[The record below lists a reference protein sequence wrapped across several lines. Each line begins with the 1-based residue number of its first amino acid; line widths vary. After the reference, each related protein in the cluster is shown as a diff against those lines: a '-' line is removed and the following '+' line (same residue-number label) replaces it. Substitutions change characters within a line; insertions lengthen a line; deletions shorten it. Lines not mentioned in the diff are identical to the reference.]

1 LFSEHPSEY
10 LSWFGHQSLPRF
22 NHNNARLRQHL
33 YEGPDSVVARWLG
46 PELLDGWRIDVANIT
61 GRYGT
66 TDLNHMVATTLRRT
80 MADAH
85 PESLL
90 LAEHSHDASPDLLGD
105 GWHGIMNYAGFTR
118 PVWQWLKPVTPVPFE
133 PGPFAPIPG
142 LAGTAIVAAMRE
154 FAAAAPWRARA
165 HALTPVGSHD
175 RTRIKTL
182 LADPRLVTV
191 AFGLLTSLPGI
202 PMIWSGD
209 EIGQEGAN
217 GEDGRRPFP
226 WNNPTAWD
234 NERLAVTRA
243 LFRARA
249 ESEALRHGG
258 LRWLTVDDDA
268 FSFLRETPQETVLVY
283 ASRADHT
290 PIQLPTAIVG
300 NELTGLA
307 GTEDLRSTS
316 ATISLPARGP
326 TSRCG
331 DVNAPTGAE
340 ALLPRPQ
347 PLTD

>member
-326 TSRCG
+326 HFAMWRCERA
-331 DVNAPTGAE
+331 D
-340 ALLPRPQ
+340 RR
-347 PLTD
+347 